1 MNTKLEY
8 KVLFHIDQDDEDLL
22 VIAIKNALNLIADK
36 GVSSVRIAVRIA
48 FVANYVAPKLF
59 IKDVLGEETA
69 ENLANLAENKNVSV
83 FICNNSLR
91 NLNIDKTE
99 LLDFCEVVPAGIV
112 KIVELQNR
120 GFAYVKP

>member
-36 GVSSVRIAVRIA
+36 GVSSVRIA

-59 IKDVLGEETA
+59 IKDVLAEETA

>member
-36 GVSSVRIAVRIA
+36 GVSSVRIA

>member
-22 VIAIKNALNLIADK
+22 VIAIKNALNLIADR
-36 GVSSVRIAVRIA
+36 GVSSVRIA

-59 IKDVLGEETA
+59 IKDVLAEETA